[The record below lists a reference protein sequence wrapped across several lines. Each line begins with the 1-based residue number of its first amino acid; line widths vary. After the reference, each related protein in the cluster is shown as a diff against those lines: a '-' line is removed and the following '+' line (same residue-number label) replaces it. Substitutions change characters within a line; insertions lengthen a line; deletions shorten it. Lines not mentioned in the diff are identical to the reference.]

1 MLIIS
6 ILQRGGGVENEN
18 DFYESL
24 IISLLTL
31 HVIIFIFARL
41 LSIKMKPKT
50 VDQCHFEECK

>member
-6 ILQRGGGVENEN
+6 ILQRGGVENEN